1 MPTIYSVK
9 SDYLLK
15 DADEIERSAKESL
28 KTWILLGQTEKYSE
42 AMRLVRALRDA
53 AETRSLYTRREILRN
68 AGFSIKSPK
77 QTAKD
82 IQGQNRKANPMKKP
96 TPAQLA
102 ARARFAEMA
111 RSGAFKKKAA
121 KARKAKA
128 NPAKKTVSQKISQLV
143 HEGYPQKQAVAV
155 ALSEQRKGKVK
166 RNPAKINWKRYTD
179 EDGTQLQAK
188 IDGADVIIFKVPEGE
203 ASVYEMPEW
212 TKYIFEVVPDSAH
225 ISSQYPLGSIA
236 EGKDNARGFVAHSK
250 EIKAGQG
257 RNRNPA
263 TGRKGSR
270 TKLNPVEYRDIAQGV
285 APARVQY
292 AVHMP
297 DRPSYQA
304 MAYFTK
310 KADAL
315 EAAQEV
321 SDRIGKPIA
330 VSRVQVHFG
339 PL

>member
-82 IQGQNRKANPMKKP
+82 IQGQTRKANPMKKP

-111 RSGAFKKKAA
+111 RSGAFK
-121 KARKAKA
+121 RKAKA
-128 NPAKKTVSQKISQLV
+128 RRKSNTLGEAGGRYEILWAGSGDLKASYDDLGQAKDFLDDIDRPPGLFYGRDTKTGKHFFSFAAQTKALKRNPTKKTVSQKISQLV

-155 ALSEQRKGKVK
+155 ALSEQRMGKVK
-166 RNPAKINWKRYTD
+166 RNPA
-179 EDGTQLQAK
+179 
-188 IDGADVIIFKVPEGE
+188 
-203 ASVYEMPEW
+203 
-212 TKYIFEVVPDSAH
+212 
-225 ISSQYPLGSIA
+225 
-236 EGKDNARGFVAHSK
+236 
-250 EIKAGQG
+250 
-257 RNRNPA
+257 
-263 TGRKGSR
+263 TGRKASR
-270 TKLNPVEYRDIAQGV
+270 TKLNPVKYRDIAQGV

-297 DRPSYQA
+297 DRPSYHA

-310 KADAL
+310 KTDAV

-321 SDRIGKPIA
+321 SDRTGKPVA

>member
-82 IQGQNRKANPMKKP
+82 IQGQTRKANPMKKP

-128 NPAKKTVSQKISQLV
+128 NPA
-143 HEGYPQKQAVAV
+143 
-155 ALSEQRKGKVK
+155 
-166 RNPAKINWKRYTD
+166 
-179 EDGTQLQAK
+179 
-188 IDGADVIIFKVPEGE
+188 
-203 ASVYEMPEW
+203 
-212 TKYIFEVVPDSAH
+212 
-225 ISSQYPLGSIA
+225 
-236 EGKDNARGFVAHSK
+236 
-250 EIKAGQG
+250 
-257 RNRNPA
+257 

-270 TKLNPVEYRDIAQGV
+270 TKLNPRNLIYAFALVPDDGGFTYGMDSRTPVQFVFSARDRTKGIYRSFAIPSAAVKNPAFQQWASSLPGNSTIMTLDQLRGV
-285 APARVQY
+285 IKGY
-292 AVHMP
+292 
-297 DRPSYQA
+297 
-304 MAYFTK
+304 MA
-310 KADAL
+310 
-315 EAAQEV
+315 
-321 SDRIGKPIA
+321 
-330 VSRVQVHFG
+330 
-339 PL
+339 